1 MFGLHLGSVRSM
13 SRLLLLKIEKL
24 FPLNNLSKDWDVTMK
39 LGIYVAYKERKV
51 GIALG
56 VSGVSITVTRNRNK
70 MVSAQ

>member
-1 MFGLHLGSVRSM
+1 
-13 SRLLLLKIEKL
+13 
-24 FPLNNLSKDWDVTMK
+24 MK

-56 VSGVSITVTRNRNK
+56 VSGVNITVTRNRNK